1 MEKLPAQLEAARN
14 EPTTMV
20 AVTSSSLD
28 IVIIKGN
35 NLNKERENG

>member
-1 MEKLPAQLEAARN
+1 MEKSPAQLEAARN
-14 EPTTMV
+14 EPMV